1 MVYVSAVQLLKL
13 GKNVPVVSNNKHS
26 KLIDGKVLSC
36 MFFFLAILGVDPAQN
51 LAKYKRWLRAFIQL
65 TNRSIVVMVITPWKM
80 RAYDFYS
87 RVEEY
92 QKTDERVSVGKE

>member
-1 MVYVSAVQLLKL
+1 MC
-13 GKNVPVVSNNKHS
+13 PVVSNNKHS

-36 MFFFLAILGVDPAQN
+36 MFLLAILGVDPAQN
-51 LAKYKRWLRAFIQL
+51 LAKDKRWLRVFIQL
-65 TNRSIVVMVITPWKM
+65 TNRSIVIMVITPWKM

-87 RVEEY
+87 RVQEY